1 MVSYLML
8 QMLVDSLGDGP
19 PYKVCMRPI
28 QAMRHARILI
38 ELESRGLITS
48 GPSPELTEAGVAEA
62 EAKWFASCPAKTKEM
77 IK

>member
-48 GPSPELTEAGVAEA
+48 GPTPELTEAGIAEA
-62 EAKWFASCPAKTKEM
+62 NWFANSAKAQLSRDLK
-77 IK
+77 